1 MGMYQNLGDRLK
13 ERRKDLKLTQQ
24 DVANSVSV
32 SKTAVVFWEKGEN
45 IPKHESLLLLANALQ
60 TTPEWLLKGSDALQ
74 RVLDGAATP
83 MLTTD
88 LPADSHHVW
97 IDVVDVSFSCG
108 EGESIE
114 LHFESVKKRLAFE
127 PEFFSKRGVKPH
139 NAKLMYAKG
148 DSMEMY
154 IFDGD
159 IFAIDTSDTEI
170 KEGGIYAVY
179 FEGEAMLKQIFKEEG
194 GVIALHSLNSKYRD
208 KIISDQNGA
217 SFRVIGRQFWRAG

>member
-1 MGMYQNLGDRLK
+1 MNTVSSRLAQRLKELNLKPTNLASEIGASRGTVSMWLSGTTNPTGDRLI
-13 ERRKDLKLTQQ
+13 
-24 DVANSVSV
+24 
-32 SKTAVVFWEKGEN
+32 KTARFLN
-45 IPKHESLLLLANALQ
+45 
-60 TTPEWLLKGSDALQ
+60 TTPEWILTGSDALQ

-114 LHFESVKKRLAFE
+114 LHFESIKKRLAFE